1 MNSCI
6 LMAEILQAPQLR
18 YTQDQTAIAEM
29 FVQFPALKA
38 EEKPATLK
46 VVGWRNL
53 AQEMQERYQ
62 QGDRVVIEG
71 RLGMITVTLPDG
83 AKEKRAE
90 LTASRIYSLGAL
102 SANFSTHVAERAPAQ
117 APAQAPS
124 NVVPLSSRAAAPAPK
139 TTESAP
145 HSTPAPKGPYTP
157 QPEPSP
163 RQNESFSSES
173 DSSLDEIPF

>member
-38 EEKPATLK
+38 EEKAATLK

-90 LTASRIYSLGAL
+90 LTASRIYSLAAEA
-102 SANFSTHVAERAPAQ
+102 ANFSSHVAEKAP

-124 NVVPLSSRAAAPAPK
+124 NVVPLSSRAAAPG
-139 TTESAP
+139 SRR
-145 HSTPAPKGPYTP
+145 TPRRPRVWEPPGPPAHRADTP
-157 QPEPSP
+157 
-163 RQNESFSSES
+163 
-173 DSSLDEIPF
+173 

>member
-53 AQEMQERYQ
+53 AQEMQERYH

-83 AKEKRAE
+83 GKEKRAE
-90 LTASRIYSLGAL
+90 LTASRIYSLGAE
-102 SANFSTHVAERAPAQ
+102 AGNFSTHIAEKAPVSTQ
-117 APAQAPS
+117 APN
-124 NVVPLSSRAAAPAPK
+124 NVVSLNPRAAAPAPK
-139 TTESAP
+139 TTEPAP
-145 HSTPAPKGPYTP
+145 HSTPASSWPYTP
-157 QPEPSP
+157 ASEPGSY
-163 RQNESFSSES
+163 QNESFSTDS